1 MYWVVSVLLICVWVF
16 FSYILAIL
24 NDRPDIVVLGRV
36 KNVLYGTACTSIQAH
51 TCTSIWWR
59 KELLTELKTEREDDL
74 LRLMQTEWQILA
86 NAVSY
91 QRALKR
97 QIWNDERLIGSSG
110 VFNIWPLF
118 IFSDTEREK
127 IVFSAIRWQG
137 VQFWWWMPWSLCYQS
152 TAYHTKLTILTNQ
165 RSLSSSMIHSITNNL
180 PEKIKTCFKEGWLI
194 FSEHCIL
201 RLAI

>member
-86 NAVSY
+86 NAVKH

-110 VFNIWPLF
+110 VFNIRLLL
-118 IFSDTEREK
+118 IFSDAERK
-127 IVFSAIRWQG
+127 NLVFSAKKMTGCAILVVDALELVLLPIILNWP
-137 VQFWWWMPWSLCYQS
+137 FWPI
-152 TAYHTKLTILTNQ
+152 KG
-165 RSLSSSMIHSITNNL
+165 LSPSMIHAITNNL
-180 PEKIKTCFKEGWLI
+180 PEKIKTSFNSNK
-194 FSEHCIL
+194 
-201 RLAI
+201 AD